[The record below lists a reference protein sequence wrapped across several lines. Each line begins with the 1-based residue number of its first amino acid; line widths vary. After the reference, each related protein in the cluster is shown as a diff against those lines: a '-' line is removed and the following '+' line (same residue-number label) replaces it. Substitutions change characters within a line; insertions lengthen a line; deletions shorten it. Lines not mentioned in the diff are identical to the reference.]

1 MYKVLFSMAFHV
13 VFIYLPKLDQKASI
27 ISYTIYQCQVILPFL
42 ALHYSHTLV
51 SNTPVL
57 QQYYLTNLVS

>member
-27 ISYTIYQCQVILPFL
+27 ISYTSANVFF
-42 ALHYSHTLV
+42 HS
-51 SNTPVL
+51 
-57 QQYYLTNLVS
+57 